1 MSKES
6 QLRQVLDCGI
16 VAVVRSPDSQQLV
29 EVARALADGGVS
41 VVEITMSVPNAL
53 EVLRQVR
60 QALGDRLL
68 LGAGTVLDAETA
80 RAVLLAGAEYIVA
93 PTLSLDVIRLCQRY
107 DKLVMPGAFTP
118 TEILTAW
125 ETGADI
131 VKVFPADVVG
141 PAFFKAL
148 RGPLPQIRLMPTGG
162 VDLTTA
168 AALARLGRSSS
179 WVSRLTRNPLGRI
192 IANHAREAGVDIE
205 HVLWTDDERVGIYFL
220 EFGAA
225 PRASSILY
233 DRRGAAIAGVRPG
246 MI

>member
-6 QLRQVLDCGI
+6 QLHHVLDCGI

-53 EVLRQVR
+53 DVLRQVR

-68 LGAGTVLDAETA
+68 LGAGTVLDPETA

-93 PTLSLDVIRLCQRY
+93 PTVNLDVIRLCQRY

-118 TEILTAW
+118 TEILSAW
-125 ETGADI
+125 ESGADI
-131 VKVFPADVVG
+131 VKVFPAEVVG

-148 RGPLPQIRLMPTGG
+148 RAPLPQIRLMPTGG
-162 VDLTTA
+162 VDLGTA
-168 AALARLGRSSS
+168 AAFLKAGACCLGVGGQLVEPKAVAERDFGRIRELARQF
-179 WVSRLTRNPLGRI
+179 VTIVQETRKEMSHR
-192 IANHAREAGVDIE
+192 
-205 HVLWTDDERVGIYFL
+205 
-220 EFGAA
+220 
-225 PRASSILY
+225 
-233 DRRGAAIAGVRPG
+233 
-246 MI
+246 

>member
-1 MSKES
+1 MSRES

-60 QALGDRLL
+60 QALGDRVL
-68 LGAGTVLDAETA
+68 LGAGTVLDGETA

-93 PTLSLDVIRLCQRY
+93 PTLNLDVIRLCRRY

-125 ETGADI
+125 EAGADI
-131 VKVFPADVVG
+131 VKVFPAEVVG

-148 RGPLPQIRLMPTGG
+148 RGPLPQVRLMPTGG
-162 VDLTTA
+162 VDLNTA
-168 AALARLGRSSS
+168 ADFLKAGACCLGVGSQVVEPKAVADKNFDRIRDLARQYVEIGR
-179 WVSRLTRNPLGRI
+179 
-192 IANHAREAGVDIE
+192 A
-205 HVLWTDDERVGIYFL
+205 
-220 EFGAA
+220 
-225 PRASSILY
+225 
-233 DRRGAAIAGVRPG
+233 
-246 MI
+246 